1 MELLTFVWS
10 QSAVDTWNTHLCL
23 SLSHTHT
30 HTHQRTGSTP
40 RQPGMC
46 LADGPTPALV
56 SCACVCAQDSR
67 EWIVIEPKSLS
78 HNIISLHLWGV
89 DLSWMADYS
98 QPGLLSSPCEA
109 WNTYGCPSACL
120 SASVCARVWWK
131 HLTPVIIAFR
141 VATGGISI
149 HSAWDLFS
157 GRGCRENVC
166 EDLTAPVW
174 APIKKEEHIHLYIQL
189 RILSVQMSFS
199 DELWGLTQQPW
210 RRDGFF
216 SFFFFFFFSFFLQSS
231 FSSWVIPLKNHSCR
245 GNSALIFLARVNK
258 FTFTLKTFSRRFCP
272 ERLTKSTGSHVMRGR
287 GEVWTNES
295 WVFLRKM
302 ASDSAVL
309 TLVGSSF
316 HHWEAKTEN
325 SRDFA

>member
-1 MELLTFVWS
+1 MEHTPLS
-10 QSAVDTWNTHLCL
+10 L

-30 HTHQRTGSTP
+30 HTPTHWFNPTSAWHVPGGWTDASSRVLRMCLCA
-40 RQPGMC
+40 RQPWM
-46 LADGPTPALV
+46 V
-56 SCACVCAQDSR
+56 
-67 EWIVIEPKSLS
+67 VIEPKSLS

-120 SASVCARVWWK
+120 SASACARVWWK

-210 RRDGFF
+210 RRDVFF